1 MIGILNLI
9 IFAGLLAIL
18 YGYIVGKQI
27 LSASAGNLRM
37 QEIASLNLLYA
48 DKEDNIFFV
57 HNMKSPIRNPDYD
70 WTKVIPGDDSSLIW
84 NEFYAF
90 DDIPQVLNPESG
102 YLFSANQ
109 NPFFQSKSPYS
120 N

>member
-1 MIGILNLI
+1 
-9 IFAGLLAIL
+9 
-18 YGYIVGKQI
+18 
-27 LSASAGNLRM
+27 
-37 QEIASLNLLYA
+37 
-48 DKEDNIFFV
+48 
-57 HNMKSPIRNPDYD
+57 MKSPIRNPNYD
-70 WTKVIPGDDSSLIW
+70 WTKIIPGDDSSLIW

-109 NPFFQSKSPYS
+109 NPFFVSAKKRKRIISVRIMNGYTITI